1 MMLALSASV
10 FAQSNAFSVTKMLN
24 EYSPAGSM
32 MVIIGSQLKSN
43 VVSGKSKVLFG
54 STEAPITRV
63 TDDSLYVKVPDNA
76 APGTIV
82 KVITPGGEKS
92 VPYPYKDK
100 RNIIFD
106 FNSGSGSDYVTSGA
120 KPGPIDGKYVRIE
133 KEIPSWS
140 VIDLIQGNV
149 TMPAEA
155 VTDPSKY
162 VLKFEVNTLKP
173 FDANMIKIMI
183 DGDYHE
189 VNTYLWRSRQ
199 PFDTKG
205 QWQTYTVELD
215 KIINTPLKASLNK
228 HKFKLSYHGN
238 GVLDADMSFDN
249 FRVVPKE
256 N

>member
-1 MMLALSASV
+1 MLTLSASV
-10 FAQSNAFSVTKMLN
+10 FAQSNTFSVTRMLN
-24 EYSPAGSM
+24 EYAPAGST

-43 VVSGKSKVLFG
+43 VVPGKAKVLFG
-54 STEAPITRV
+54 STEALITRV
-63 TDDSLYVKVPDNA
+63 ADDSLYVKVPDNA
-76 APGTIV
+76 ASGAIIKIV
-82 KVITPGGEKS
+82 MAGGEKS

-100 RNIIFD
+100 RNVIFD
-106 FNSGSGSDYVTSGA
+106 FNSGSGSDYVTSSA

-140 VIDLIQGNV
+140 VTDLIQDNV
-149 TMPAEA
+149 TLPAEA
-155 VTDPSKY
+155 VADPSKF
-162 VLKFEVNTLKP
+162 VLKFEVNTLEP

-199 PFDTKG
+199 VFDTKG
-205 QWQTYTVELD
+205 QWQTYTVDLD

-238 GVLDADMSFDN
+238 GVLDANMSFDN
-249 FRVVPKE
+249 FRIVPKE